1 MKVHQNKKFLLA
13 SSDKHSRKLMSN
25 FGRRTWNREEYAEQA
40 RSGYD
45 DQSLKATLTS
55 TELQALKSKYT
66 NYDRLIKGS
75 LKDLNKR
82 KLAANTDTSSSFKRG
97 KKFGFYCD
105 ICNLTFKD
113 TLQYVDHLNHKVHAI
128 KFENLFD
135 EPLVIDI
142 RDNDDVPQEEFEL
155 CYHNLVKEFIEA
167 HSTEIQLKRKRFL
180 NAGMS
185 KSKKVVTEPSI
196 ENESKVSQMMG
207 FANFATS
214 KK

>member
-1 MKVHQNKKFLLA
+1 
-13 SSDKHSRKLMSN
+13 MSN

-82 KLAANTDTSSSFKRG
+82 KLAANTDTLSSFKRG

-113 TLQYVDHLNHKVHAI
+113 TLQYIDHLNHKVHAI

-135 EPLVIDI
+135 EPLIIDI

-155 CYHNLVKEFIEA
+155 CYHNLVKEFIEVN
-167 HSTEIQLKRKRFL
+167 STEIQSKRKRFL
-180 NAGMS
+180 NAGMD
-185 KSKKVVTEPSI
+185 KSKKMVTKPSI